1 MFIVAICT
9 TVIWNSNVN
18 LSLVYHDTFGQY
30 TEDRLNQISVYGYR
44 NLRGMQ
50 EHPHPPVSAVN
61 IYFLSNIIDLKREKI

>member
-30 TEDRLNQISVYGYR
+30 TEDRLNQFLCTDTVTYVVCR
-44 NLRGMQ
+44 NTHTHL
-50 EHPHPPVSAVN
+50 
-61 IYFLSNIIDLKREKI
+61 